1 MRILVTNDD
10 GVRAAGLLP
19 LVRFCRQLGE
29 VTTIV
34 PLVEQSGK
42 SHGIE
47 LKKPF
52 RVHEIEL
59 EPGIIAYAVESTPAD
74 CVRYGVLARGMKFDL
89 VISGINR
96 GFNLGVDSLYSGTVA
111 AAREA
116 ALQGIPAI
124 ALSTSL
130 GYYDRAHEQLDRIF
144 DHLRQQK
151 MLERH
156 SLYNINIPESPKGFR
171 ITCQGGPYYSDDFQL
186 SEDGMCT
193 PNGVCVHRN
202 TGNLTLDTDATVSG
216 YISILPM
223 AVDITSWD
231 AFQALSESVTTD
243 NPTLIGLGLT
253 KNTFLW

>member
-10 GVRAAGLLP
+10 GLRAAGLP
-19 LVRFCRQLGE
+19 HLVRFCQQLGE

-47 LKKPF
+47 PKKPF
-52 RVHEIEL
+52 MVHEVEL
-59 EPGIIAYAVESTPAD
+59 ESGIMAYAVESTPAD
-74 CVRYGVLARGMKFDL
+74 CVRYGVLAKGMKFDL

-111 AAREA
+111 AVKEA
-116 ALQGIPAI
+116 ALLGIPAI

-130 GYYDRAHEQLDRIF
+130 GYYDRVHEQLERVFDFIRDRKLL
-144 DHLRQQK
+144 D
-151 MLERH
+151 RH
-156 SLYNINIPESPKGFR
+156 SLYNINIPQDPKGFR
-171 ITCQGGPYYSDDFQL
+171 ITRQGGAYYSDDFKL

-193 PNGVCVHRN
+193 PNGICVHQN
-202 TGNLTLDTDATVSG
+202 GGDLTLDTDATVSG

-223 AVDITSWD
+223 
-231 AFQALSESVTTD
+231 TTD
-243 NPTLIGLGLT
+243 LT
-253 KNTFLW
+253 AQEIFRDLLESQDFN

>member
-10 GVRAAGLLP
+10 GLRATGLP
-19 LVRFCRQLGE
+19 HLVRFCQQLGE

-52 RVHEIEL
+52 MVQKVEL
-59 EPGIIAYAVESTPAD
+59 EPGITAYAVESTPAD
-74 CVRYGVLARGMKFDL
+74 CVRYGVLARDMKFDL

-96 GFNLGVDSLYSGTVA
+96 GFNLGVDSLYSGTVSA
-111 AAREA
+111 AKEA
-116 ALQGIPAI
+116 ALLGIPAI

-130 GYYDRAHEQLDRIF
+130 GYYERAHEQLRRIF
-144 DHLRQQK
+144 DHIRSQK
-151 MLERH
+151 LLEHH

-171 ITCQGGPYYSDDFQL
+171 ITRQGGPYYSDDFQL
-186 SEDGMCT
+186 AEDGMCM
-193 PNGVCVHRN
+193 PNGICVHKN
-202 TGNLTLDTDATVSG
+202 GGDLTLDTDATVSG

-223 AVDITSWD
+223 
-231 AFQALSESVTTD
+231 TTD
-243 NPTLIGLGLT
+243 LTAGEIFRDFSNHSIGSVD
-253 KNTFLW
+253 FD

>member
-10 GVRAAGLLP
+10 GLYAAGLP
-19 LVRFCRQLGE
+19 HLVRFCQQLGE

-47 LKKPF
+47 LKHPF
-52 RVHEIEL
+52 KVQEVEL
-59 EPGIIAYAVESTPAD
+59 EPGIMAYAVESTPAD

-96 GFNLGVDSLYSGTVA
+96 GFNLGVDSLYSGTVS

-116 ALQGIPAI
+116 ALLGIPAL

-130 GYYDRAHEQLDRIF
+130 GYYDRVHEQLSRVF
-144 DHLRQQK
+144 DFIEQK
-151 MLERH
+151 KLLSYH
-156 SLYNINIPESPKGFR
+156 GLYNINIPEAPKGFR
-171 ITCQGGPYYSDDFQL
+171 ITYQGGPYYSDDFQL
-186 SEDGMCT
+186 CDDGMCK
-193 PNGVCVHRN
+193 PNGICVHKN
-202 TGNLTLDTDATVSG
+202 TGDLRLDTDATVSG

-223 AVDITSWD
+223 TPDITDWD
-231 AFQALSESVTTD
+231 IYRDISSLSEGPD
-243 NPTLIGLGLT
+243 
-253 KNTFLW
+253 FLDID

>member
-10 GVRAAGLLP
+10 GVHAAGLLP
-19 LVRFCRQLGE
+19 LIRFCRQMGE

-52 RVHEIEL
+52 RVHEMEL
-59 EPGIIAYAVESTPAD
+59 EPGIMAYAVESTPAD

-116 ALQGIPAI
+116 SLLGIPAI
-124 ALSTSL
+124 ALSTSI
-130 GYYDRAHEQLDRIF
+130 GYYDRAHEQL
-144 DHLRQQK
+144 
-151 MLERH
+151 ERVFEH
-156 SLYNINIPESPKGFR
+156 IRKHKLLDYHDLFNINIPENPKGFR
-171 ITCQGGPYYSDDFQL
+171 ITYQGGPYYSDDFQL

-193 PNGVCVHRN
+193 PNGVCVHKN
-202 TGNLTLDTDATVSG
+202 SGNLQKDTDATVSG

-223 AVDITSWD
+223 TADITNWD
-231 AFQALSESVTTD
+231 IFRDFCSSDVNNGPAFCD
-243 NPTLIGLGLT
+243 IN
-253 KNTFLW
+253 

>member
-10 GVRAAGLLP
+10 GLHAAGLIH
-19 LVRFCRQLGE
+19 LVRFCQQLGE

-52 RVHEIEL
+52 KVHEVEL
-59 EPGIIAYAVESTPAD
+59 EPGIMAYAVESTPAD

-116 ALQGIPAI
+116 ALLGIPAI
-124 ALSTSL
+124 ALSTSI
-130 GYYDRAHEQLDRIF
+130 GYYDRAHEQLERVF
-144 DHLRQQK
+144 DHIRKHEL
-151 MLERH
+151 LDYH
-156 SLYNINIPESPKGFR
+156 NLYNINIPENPKGFC
-171 ITCQGGPYYSDDFQL
+171 ITYQGGPYYSDDFQL

-202 TGNLTLDTDATVSG
+202 TGNLRKDTDATVSG
-216 YISILPM
+216 YVSILPM
-223 AVDITSWD
+223 TPDITDWD
-231 AFQALSESVTTD
+231 IYRD
-243 NPTLIGLGLT
+243 LIGSDADPDGPR
-253 KNTFLW
+253 FRVFD

>member
-10 GVRAAGLLP
+10 GLHAAGLLP

-52 RVHEIEL
+52 KVHEVEL
-59 EPGIIAYAVESTPAD
+59 EPGIMAYAVESTPAD

-96 GFNLGVDSLYSGTVA
+96 GFNLGVDSLYSGTVSA
-111 AAREA
+111 AKEA
-116 ALQGIPAI
+116 VLLGIPAI

-130 GYYDRAHEQLDRIF
+130 GYYDRAHEQLQRVF
-144 DHLRQQK
+144 DYIRDQRLLQYHNLF
-151 MLERH
+151 
-156 SLYNINIPESPKGFR
+156 NINIPEKPKGFR
-171 ITCQGGPYYSDDFQL
+171 ITYQGGPYYSDDFKL
-186 SEDGMCT
+186 DEDGMCT
-193 PNGVCVHRN
+193 PNGVCVHQN
-202 TGNLTLDTDATVSG
+202 TGNLQLDTDATVSG

-223 AVDITSWD
+223 TADITDWD
-231 AFQALSESVTTD
+231 VYRELCA
-243 NPTLIGLGLT
+243 NGLDAMELQSI
-253 KNTFLW
+253 

>member
-10 GVRAAGLLP
+10 GLQAAGLP
-19 LVRFCRQLGE
+19 HLVRFCPPLGE

-52 RVHEIEL
+52 MVHQVEL
-59 EPGIIAYAVESTPAD
+59 EPGIMAYAVESTPAD
-74 CVRYGVLARGMKFDL
+74 CVRYGVLAKGMKFDL

-111 AAREA
+111 AVKEA
-116 ALQGIPAI
+116 ALLGIPAI

-130 GYYDRAHEQLDRIF
+130 GYYDRVHEQLERVFDFIRDRKLL
-144 DHLRQQK
+144 D
-151 MLERH
+151 RH
-156 SLYNINIPESPKGFR
+156 SLYNINIPQDPKGFR
-171 ITCQGGPYYSDDFQL
+171 ITRQGGAYYSDDFKL

-193 PNGVCVHRN
+193 PNGICVHQN
-202 TGNLTLDTDATVSG
+202 GGDLTLDTDATVSG

-223 AVDITSWD
+223 
-231 AFQALSESVTTD
+231 TTD
-243 NPTLIGLGLT
+243 LT
-253 KNTFLW
+253 AQEIFRDLLESQDFN

>member
-10 GVRAAGLLP
+10 GLHAAGLIH
-19 LVRFCRQLGE
+19 LVRFCRQMGE

-47 LKKPF
+47 LKQPF
-52 RVHEIEL
+52 KVHEVEL
-59 EPGIIAYAVESTPAD
+59 EPGIMAYAVESTPAD

-96 GFNLGVDSLYSGTVA
+96 GFNLGVDSLYSGTVS

-116 ALQGIPAI
+116 ALLGLPAI

-130 GYYDRAHEQLDRIF
+130 GYYDRVHEQLPRVF
-144 DHLRQQK
+144 DFIEKQK
-151 MLERH
+151 LLNYH
-156 SLYNINIPESPKGFR
+156 NLYNINIPEAPKGFR
-171 ITCQGGPYYSDDFQL
+171 ITYQGGPYYSDDFKL
-186 SEDGMCT
+186 GDDGMCT
-193 PNGVCVHRN
+193 PNGVCVHKN
-202 TGNLTLDTDATVSG
+202 TGDLRLDTDATVSG

-223 AVDITSWD
+223 TADITDWD
-231 AFQALSESVTTD
+231 IYREISGLSEGPD
-243 NPTLIGLGLT
+243 
-253 KNTFLW
+253 FLDID

>member
-10 GVRAAGLLP
+10 GLHAAGLLP

-52 RVHEIEL
+52 KVHEVEL
-59 EPGIIAYAVESTPAD
+59 EKGIMAYAVESTPAD

-96 GFNLGVDSLYSGTVA
+96 GFNLGVDSLYSGTVS

-116 ALQGIPAI
+116 ALLGIPAI

-130 GYYDRAHEQLDRIF
+130 GYYDRAHEQLERVFDYIRDRKLLQYHNLF
-144 DHLRQQK
+144 
-151 MLERH
+151 
-156 SLYNINIPESPKGFR
+156 NINIPENPKGFR
-171 ITCQGGPYYSDDFQL
+171 ITYQGGPYYSDDFKL
-186 SEDGMCT
+186 DEDGMCT
-193 PNGVCVHRN
+193 PNGVCVHQN
-202 TGNLTLDTDATVSG
+202 TGNLQLDTDATVSG

-223 AVDITSWD
+223 TADITDWD
-231 AFQALSESVTTD
+231 VYRELCANGMDAPQLQ
-243 NPTLIGLGLT
+243 NI
-253 KNTFLW
+253 